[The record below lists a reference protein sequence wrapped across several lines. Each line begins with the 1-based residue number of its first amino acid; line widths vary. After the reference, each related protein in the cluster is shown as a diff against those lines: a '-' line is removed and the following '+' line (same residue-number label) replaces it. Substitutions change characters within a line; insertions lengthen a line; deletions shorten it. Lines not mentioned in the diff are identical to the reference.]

1 MYYLKYRPSSL
12 AQIDNQNR
20 QEILTRIF
28 QSANLPHAF
37 LFVGPKGTGKTS
49 TARIVAK
56 ILNCEKRK
64 PASDKGAP
72 VSPEPCNQCENCL
85 AIAQNRFLDVYELD
99 AASSRGIDDI
109 RSLRDQVSYAP
120 TRGAYKVYIIDEVHM
135 LTKEAFNAL
144 LKTLEEPPSHVV
156 FILATTEAQKLPE
169 TIVSRCLTV
178 PFQKAN
184 SVEIKNSLSRIVK
197 GEKLE
202 VTEKVLDLIAKYSQG
217 SFRDAAKLLELA
229 SSTTDLTE
237 KAVMSLLKNNTQI
250 EPEQFLKLLLA
261 KDSASALEF
270 LQDYNNQGL
279 DYSWLI
285 EALLEQLRI
294 LLLVKKGLVKEP
306 EMTHLAEKA
315 TLSDISRLMK
325 ILLEAYQLT
334 KSSPI
339 EALPLM
345 IAVVDFAQEK

>member
-1 MYYLKYRPSSL
+1 MMYYLKYRPASL
-12 AQIDNQNR
+12 AEIDNQKR
-20 QEILTRIF
+20 QEILTKIF
-28 QSANLPHAF
+28 QSSDLPHAF
-37 LFVGPKGTGKTS
+37 LFIGPKGTGKTS
-49 TARIVAK
+49 TARIIAK
-56 ILNCEKRK
+56 ILNCEQNQGKK
-64 PASDKGAP
+64 KLNPQS
-72 VSPEPCNQCENCL
+72 CNQCENCL
-85 AIAQNRFLDVYELD
+85 AIAKNRFLDVYELD

-156 FILATTEAQKLPE
+156 FILATTESHKLPE
-169 TIVSRCLTV
+169 TIISRCLTV

-184 SVEIKNSLSRIVK
+184 LVEIRQSLLRIVK
-197 GEKLE
+197 GEKL
-202 VTEKVLDLIAKYSQG
+202 KVSEATLDLIAKSSQG

-229 SSTTDLTE
+229 VSTTDLTE
-237 KAVMSLLKNNTQI
+237 KAVSSLLKSNSQV
-250 EPEQFLKLLLA
+250 EPEQFLKLVLA
-261 KDSASALEF
+261 KQTAPALKF
-270 LQDYNNQGL
+270 LQDYDSQGL

-285 EALLEQLRI
+285 EALLEELRVM
-294 LLLVKKGLVKEP
+294 LLIKKGLIDDSQIGSIINK
-306 EMTHLAEKA
+306 T
-315 TLSDISRLMK
+315 TLSEISRLMK

-345 IAVVDFAQEK
+345 IAVVEFAQEKV

>member
-1 MYYLKYRPSSL
+1 MYYLKYRPASL
-12 AQIDNQNR
+12 AEIDNQKR
-20 QEILTRIF
+20 QEILTKIF
-28 QSANLPHAF
+28 QSSDLPHAF
-37 LFVGPKGTGKTS
+37 LFIGPKGTGKTS
-49 TARIVAK
+49 TARIIAK
-56 ILNCEKRK
+56 ILNCEQNQGKK
-64 PASDKGAP
+64 KLNPQS
-72 VSPEPCNQCENCL
+72 CNQCENCL
-85 AIAQNRFLDVYELD
+85 AIAKNRFLDVYELD

-156 FILATTEAQKLPE
+156 FILATTESHKLPE
-169 TIVSRCLTV
+169 TIISRCLTV

-184 SVEIKNSLSRIVK
+184 LVEIRQSLLRIVK
-197 GEKLE
+197 GEKL
-202 VTEKVLDLIAKYSQG
+202 KVSEATLDLIAKSSQG

-229 SSTTDLTE
+229 VSTTDLTE
-237 KAVMSLLKNNTQI
+237 KAVSSLLKSNSQV
-250 EPEQFLKLLLA
+250 EPEQFLKLVLA
-261 KDSASALEF
+261 KQTAPALKF
-270 LQDYNNQGL
+270 LQDYDSQGL

-285 EALLEQLRI
+285 EALLEELRVM
-294 LLLVKKGLVKEP
+294 LLIKKGLIDDSQIGSIINK
-306 EMTHLAEKA
+306 T
-315 TLSDISRLMK
+315 TLSEISRLMK

-345 IAVVDFAQEK
+345 IAVVEFAQEKV

>member
-1 MYYLKYRPSSL
+1 M
-12 AQIDNQNR
+12 
-20 QEILTRIF
+20 
-28 QSANLPHAF
+28 PHAF
-37 LFVGPKGTGKTS
+37 LFIGPKGTGKTS
-49 TARIVAK
+49 TARIIAK
-56 ILNCEKRK
+56 ILNCEQNQGKK
-64 PASDKGAP
+64 KLNPQS
-72 VSPEPCNQCENCL
+72 CNQCENCL
-85 AIAQNRFLDVYELD
+85 AIAKNRFLDVYELD

-156 FILATTEAQKLPE
+156 FILATTESHKLPE
-169 TIVSRCLTV
+169 TIISRCLTV

-184 SVEIKNSLSRIVK
+184 LVEIRQSLLRIVK
-197 GEKLE
+197 GEKL
-202 VTEKVLDLIAKYSQG
+202 KVSEATLDLIAKSSQG

-229 SSTTDLTE
+229 VSTTDLTE
-237 KAVMSLLKNNTQI
+237 KAVSSLLKSNSQV
-250 EPEQFLKLLLA
+250 EPEQFLKLVLA
-261 KDSASALEF
+261 KQTAPALKF
-270 LQDYNNQGL
+270 LQDYDSQGL

-285 EALLEQLRI
+285 EALLEELRVM
-294 LLLVKKGLVKEP
+294 LLIKKGLIDDSQIGSIINK
-306 EMTHLAEKA
+306 T
-315 TLSDISRLMK
+315 TLSEISRLMK

-345 IAVVDFAQEK
+345 IAVVEFAQEKV

>member
-1 MYYLKYRPSSL
+1 MYYLKYRPASL
-12 AQIDNQNR
+12 AEIDNQKR
-20 QEILTRIF
+20 QEILTKIF
-28 QSANLPHAF
+28 QSSDLPHAF
-37 LFVGPKGTGKTS
+37 LFIGPKGTGKTS
-49 TARIVAK
+49 TARIIAK
-56 ILNCEKRK
+56 ILNCEQNQGKK
-64 PASDKGAP
+64 KLNPQS
-72 VSPEPCNQCENCL
+72 CNQCENCL
-85 AIAQNRFLDVYELD
+85 AIAKNRFLDVYELD

-156 FILATTEAQKLPE
+156 FILATTESHKLPE
-169 TIVSRCLTV
+169 TIISRCLTV

-184 SVEIKNSLSRIVK
+184 LVEIRQSLLRIVK
-197 GEKLE
+197 GEKL
-202 VTEKVLDLIAKYSQG
+202 KVNEATLDLIAKSSQG

-229 SSTTDLTE
+229 VSTTDLTE
-237 KAVMSLLKNNTQI
+237 KAVSSLLKSNSQV
-250 EPEQFLKLLLA
+250 EPEQFLKLVLA
-261 KDSASALEF
+261 KQTGSALKF
-270 LQDYNNQGL
+270 LHDYDSQGL

-285 EALLEQLRI
+285 EALLEELRVM
-294 LLLVKKGLVKEP
+294 LLIKKGLIDDSQIGSIINK
-306 EMTHLAEKA
+306 T
-315 TLSDISRLMK
+315 TLSEISRLMK

-345 IAVVDFAQEK
+345 IAVVEFAQEKHE